1 MIVIVK
7 ISLSLIERV
16 IWNHPPRVPG
26 QSWCRQPS
34 GARGAQPPV
43 GSRGKAPVR
52 GGVQGNER
60 SGVPL
65 PKGVRGKSSGLPPAI
80 IADAVGAI
88 IPDKVGTNNSDA
100 VGAIKSTPNQQPN
113 THLTLNIHT
122 GSARKRGGRVN
133 PLRVDAPPMRAS
145 LFLIW
150 TAGCNQCY
158 KQQAP
163 ADDDNDRANS

>member
-7 ISLSLIERV
+7 ISLSLIDRV
-16 IWNHPPRVPG
+16 IRNHPPPSPCQPG
-26 QSWCRQPS
+26 CRQPS
-34 GARGAQPPV
+34 GARGAQPPVGSRGKAPV

-88 IPDKVGTNNSDA
+88 IPDAVGITNPDA
-100 VGAIKSTPNQQPN
+100 VGVIKPILNQQPDIQS
-113 THLTLNIHT
+113 TLNIHT
-122 GSARKRGGRVN
+122 EGARKRGGRVN
-133 PLRVDAPPMRAS
+133 PLRVDAPPMRAKLS
-145 LFLIW
+145 
-150 TAGCNQCY
+150 
-158 KQQAP
+158 
-163 ADDDNDRANS
+163 